1 MRAVIQRVLKGQVS
15 IDKAVK
21 ASIENGLVILLG
33 IEKGDTQEKA
43 DHLAKKIANMR
54 IFGDQEGKMN
64 LSLIDI
70 SGKAIVVSQ
79 FTLMA
84 NMNKGNRPSF
94 IQAAPP
100 EIASPLVDHFIK
112 KMGTYGVD
120 TQSGKFGAHM
130 LVEIHN
136 DGPVTILIDI

>member
-15 IDKAVK
+15 IDEDVR

-33 IEKGDTQEKA
+33 VEKGDTQEKA
-43 DHLAKKIANMR
+43 DQLAKKVSNLR
-54 IFGDQEGKMN
+54 IFGDEEGKMN

-84 NMNKGNRPSF
+84 NTKKGNRPSF

-100 EIASPLVDHFIK
+100 EIASPLVDYFIE
-112 KMGTYGVD
+112 KMNFRGVV
-120 TQSGKFGAHM
+120 TQSGEFGAHM

-136 DGPVTILIDI
+136 DGPVTILMHI